1 MGLEVVEALTPC
13 TKQPQKQD
21 VRFRQTTAAMLEV
34 LTYTPSIAEA
44 RMLAIG
50 TSNTVTKGDGNSRS
64 VGSKRRDSRR
74 PVRPRTCPK
83 KPKKKSNAT

>member
-1 MGLEVVEALTPC
+1 VCDGRVQSMSQQTPKKLRDSVSV
-13 TKQPQKQD
+13 TEHGTHVQR
-21 VRFRQTTAAMLEV
+21 V
-34 LTYTPSIAEA
+34 AEA

-74 PVRPRTCPK
+74 PERPRTCPK
-83 KPKKKSNAT
+83 NKKKSHRNVSYT